1 MYKKR
6 YSKCRTLPF
15 FVDFHKAYIAIL
27 GTDFMNDEFCDII
40 PDNVVQFY
48 HYRSAWQYGS
58 GRVSETDK
66 PVYRLQKLAL
76 VRAYF
81 AGLHFA
87 RQLRVLVDQPSLAQH
102 VRRRVL

>member
-48 HYRSAWQYGS
+48 HYRSA
-58 GRVSETDK
+58 
-66 PVYRLQKLAL
+66 
-76 VRAYF
+76 
-81 AGLHFA
+81 
-87 RQLRVLVDQPSLAQH
+87 
-102 VRRRVL
+102 